1 MAHDDQM
8 KRVEE
13 RARRSTEAE
22 VSKFRGDA
30 EHERGVLK
38 ERWEG
43 ENREL
48 RKRLHEIEEELRSMS
63 QFERERKDK
72 QIREFEATFEDL
84 SKELRSAQCELTLKD
99 QACERA

>member
-48 RKRLHEIEEELRSMS
+48 RKRLHEIEEE
-63 QFERERKDK
+63 
-72 QIREFEATFEDL
+72 
-84 SKELRSAQCELTLKD
+84 
-99 QACERA
+99 